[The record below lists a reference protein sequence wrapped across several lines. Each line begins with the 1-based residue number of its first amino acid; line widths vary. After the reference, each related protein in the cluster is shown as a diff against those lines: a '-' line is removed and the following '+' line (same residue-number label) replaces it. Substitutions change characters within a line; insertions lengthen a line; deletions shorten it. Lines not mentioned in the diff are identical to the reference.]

1 MFFSKIKESFS
12 NTINNIFNSNKE
24 IDEIIDEIEETLVC
38 ADIGIET
45 SMEICDNLRKRIK
58 GEKDKSEENV
68 KKALREEMINIL
80 SVENNESEE
89 NNTDKKCI
97 LVVGVNGVGK
107 TTSIAKIANRYK
119 NQGKKVLL
127 VAGDT
132 FRAGAVEQLK
142 VWADRLGIDCI
153 TGRENADPSSVMF
166 DGSKEFIN
174 SNYDIL
180 ICDTAGRLHNK
191 KNLMDELDKMKRTI
205 EKNIDSDKI
214 EVYMVLDS
222 TTGQNG
228 ISQVKSF
235 YERTSIDGIVL
246 TKLDSTSKGGVVF
259 SILKELNIPIK
270 YIGTGEKV
278 EDISVFNAKEF
289 VEAILKNKG
298 EQ

>member
-80 SVENNESEE
+80 SVDNNENEE

-142 VWADRLGIDCI
+142 VWADRLGIECI

-289 VEAILKNKG
+289 VESII
-298 EQ
+298 

>member
-1 MFFSKIKESFS
+1 MIFSKIKESFTS
-12 NTINNIFNSNKE
+12 KINNIFSSNRE
-24 IDEIIDEIEETLVC
+24 LDEIIDEIEEVLVC

-45 SMEICDNLRKRIK
+45 SMEICDNLRKRAK
-58 GEKDKSEENV
+58 GEKDKSEENI
-68 KKALREEMINIL
+68 KNILREEMINIL
-80 SVENNESEE
+80 DIKNNEGNKE
-89 NNTDKKCI
+89 DKKCI

-107 TTSIAKIANRYK
+107 TTSIAKLANIYK
-119 NQGKKVLL
+119 KQGKKVLL

-132 FRAGAVEQLK
+132 FRAGAVEQLNI
-142 VWADRLGIDCI
+142 WADRLDIPCI
-153 TGRENADPSSVMF
+153 SGNEGADPSSVMF
-166 DGSKEFIN
+166 EGSKKFKEL
-174 SNYDIL
+174 NYDVL

-205 EKNIDSDKI
+205 EKNIDKDEI

-228 ISQVKSF
+228 ICQVKSF
-235 YERTSIDGIVL
+235 YEKTSIDGLIL

-278 EDISVFNAKEF
+278 EDISVFNPKEF
-289 VEAILKNKG
+289 VESII
-298 EQ
+298 

>member
-289 VEAILKNKG
+289 VESII
-298 EQ
+298 

>member
-1 MFFSKIKESFS
+1 MFFTKIKESFS
-12 NTINNIFNSNKE
+12 NKINNIFGLNKE
-24 IDEIIDEIEETLVC
+24 LDEIIDEIEEVLVC

-45 SMEICDNLRKRIK
+45 SMEICDNIRKRMK
-58 GEKDKSEENV
+58 SEKDKSEENI
-68 KKALREEMINIL
+68 KNILREEMINIL
-80 SVENNESEE
+80 NIENTIKQEE
-89 NNTDKKCI
+89 TQKKCI

-107 TTSIAKIANRYK
+107 TTSIAKLANMYK

-132 FRAGAVEQLK
+132 FRAGAIEQLK
-142 VWADRLGIDCI
+142 IWAQRLDLPCVEGKE
-153 TGRENADPSSVMF
+153 GADPSSVMF
-166 DGSKEFIN
+166 EGSKVFNE
-174 SNYDIL
+174 SDYDIL

-205 EKNIDSDKI
+205 EKNIDKDII

-235 YERTSIDGIVL
+235 YERTSIDGLIL

-270 YIGTGEKV
+270 YIGTGEKA
-278 EDISVFNAKEF
+278 EDISVFDAKEF
-289 VEAILKNKG
+289 VESII
-298 EQ
+298 

>member
-80 SVENNESEE
+80 SVDNNENEE

-119 NQGKKVLL
+119 NEGKKVLL

-142 VWADRLGIDCI
+142 VWAERLGIECI

-278 EDISVFNAKEF
+278 EDISIFNAKEF
-289 VEAILKNKG
+289 VESII
-298 EQ
+298 

>member
-80 SVENNESEE
+80 SVDNNENEE

-142 VWADRLGIDCI
+142 VWAERLGIECI

-289 VEAILKNKG
+289 VESII
-298 EQ
+298 

>member
-12 NTINNIFNSNKE
+12 KTINNIFSSNKE

-45 SMEICDNLRKRIK
+45 AMEICDNLRKKIK
-58 GEKDKSEENV
+58 GEKDKTEESI
-68 KKALREEMINIL
+68 KAGLREEMINIL
-80 SVENNESEE
+80 ESSKLEDKEE
-89 NNTDKKCI
+89 NSKKCI

-107 TTSIAKIANRYK
+107 TTSIAKLANMYK
-119 NQGKKVLL
+119 ENGKKVLL

-142 VWADRLGIDCI
+142 IWADRLDIDCI
-153 TGRENADPSSVMF
+153 VGKENADPSSVMF
-166 DGSKEFIN
+166 DGSKEFVN
-174 SNYDIL
+174 SNYDVI

-205 EKNIDSDKI
+205 EKNISSDII

-235 YERTSIDGIVL
+235 YERTSIDGIIL

-259 SILKELNIPIK
+259 SILKELDIPIK
-270 YIGTGEKV
+270 YIGTGETV
-278 EDISVFNAKEF
+278 NDIAKFNAKDF
-289 VEAILKNKG
+289 VESII
-298 EQ
+298 

>member
-24 IDEIIDEIEETLVC
+24 IDEIIDQIEETLVC

-80 SVENNESEE
+80 SVDNNENEE

-142 VWADRLGIDCI
+142 VWAERLGIECI

-289 VEAILKNKG
+289 VESII
-298 EQ
+298 

>member
-1 MFFSKIKESFS
+1 MFFTKIKESFS
-12 NTINNIFNSNKE
+12 NKINNIFSSNKE
-24 IDEIIDEIEETLVC
+24 LNEIIDEIEETLVC

-45 SMEICDNLRKRIK
+45 SMEICDNIRKK
-58 GEKDKSEENV
+58 VKSEKDKSEENI
-68 KKALREEMINIL
+68 KSILREEMINIL
-80 SVENNESEE
+80 NIANKEE
-89 NNTDKKCI
+89 EKETNKKCI

-107 TTSIAKIANRYK
+107 TTSIAKLANMYK

-132 FRAGAVEQLK
+132 FRAGAIEQLK
-142 VWADRLGIDCI
+142 IWADRLNVECI
-153 TGRENADPSSVMF
+153 EGKEGADPSSVMF
-166 DGSKEFIN
+166 EGSKVFKE
-174 SNYDIL
+174 SDYDIL

-205 EKNIDSDKI
+205 EKNIDKDII

-235 YERTSIDGIVL
+235 YERTSIDGLIL

-270 YIGTGEKV
+270 YIGTGEKA
-278 EDISVFNAKEF
+278 EDISVFDAKEF
-289 VEAILKNKG
+289 VESII
-298 EQ
+298 

>member
-80 SVENNESEE
+80 SVDNNENEE

-142 VWADRLGIDCI
+142 VWAERLGIECI

-235 YERTSIDGIVL
+235 YERISIDGIVL

-289 VEAILKNKG
+289 VESII
-298 EQ
+298 

>member
-1 MFFSKIKESFS
+1 MFFSKIKETFTNKIS
-12 NTINNIFNSNKE
+12 NIFSSNKE
-24 IDEIIDEIEETLVC
+24 LDEIIDEIEETLVC

-45 SMEICDNLRKRIK
+45 AMEICDNIRKK
-58 GEKDKSEENV
+58 AKAEKDKSEDV
-68 KKALREEMINIL
+68 IKKILREELINIL
-80 SVENNESEE
+80 EQSNENKEE
-89 NNTDKKCI
+89 KISDKKCI

-107 TTSIAKIANRYK
+107 TTSIAKIANMYK
-119 NQGKKVLL
+119 NMGKRVLL

-132 FRAGAVEQLK
+132 FRAGAVEQLQI
-142 VWADRLGIDCI
+142 WADRLDIPCVAGK
-153 TGRENADPSSVMF
+153 ENADPSSVMF
-166 DGSKEFIN
+166 EGSKMFKE
-174 SNYDIL
+174 SDYDIL

-205 EKNIDSDKI
+205 EKNIDSNII

-228 ISQVKSF
+228 VQQVKSF

-246 TKLDSTSKGGVVF
+246 TKLDSTAKGGVVF

-278 EDISVFNAKEF
+278 EDISEFDAKEF
-289 VEAILKNKG
+289 VESIV
-298 EQ
+298 

>member
-80 SVENNESEE
+80 SVDNNENEE

-119 NQGKKVLL
+119 NEGKKVLL

-142 VWADRLGIDCI
+142 VWADRLGIECI

-289 VEAILKNKG
+289 VESII
-298 EQ
+298 

>member
-38 ADIGIET
+38 ADMGIET

-80 SVENNESEE
+80 SVDNNENEE

-142 VWADRLGIDCI
+142 VWAERLGIECI

-289 VEAILKNKG
+289 VESII
-298 EQ
+298 

>member
-45 SMEICDNLRKRIK
+45 SMEICDNLRKRIT

-80 SVENNESEE
+80 SVDNNENEE

-142 VWADRLGIDCI
+142 VWAERLGIECI

-278 EDISVFNAKEF
+278 EDISVFNSKEF
-289 VEAILKNKG
+289 VESII
-298 EQ
+298 

>member
-1 MFFSKIKESFS
+1 MFFTKIKESFS
-12 NTINNIFNSNKE
+12 NKINNIFGSNKE
-24 IDEIIDEIEETLVC
+24 IDEIIDEIEEVLVC
-38 ADIGIET
+38 ADIGIDT
-45 SMEICDNLRKRIK
+45 AMEICDNIRKK
-58 GEKDKSEENV
+58 AKVEKDKSEENI
-68 KKALREEMINIL
+68 KNILREEMINIL
-80 SVENNESEE
+80 NVDSEISENSS
-89 NNTDKKCI
+89 DKKCI

-107 TTSIAKIANRYK
+107 TTSIAKLANMYK
-119 NQGKKVLL
+119 NEGKKVLL

-142 VWADRLGIDCI
+142 IWAERLGLPCVE
-153 TGRENADPSSVMF
+153 GKEGADPSSIMF
-166 DGSKEFIN
+166 EGSKIFKE
-174 SNYDIL
+174 SAYDIV

-205 EKNIDSDKI
+205 EKNIDKNLI

-235 YERTSIDGIVL
+235 YERTSIDGLIL

-270 YIGTGEKV
+270 YIGTGEKA
-278 EDISVFNAKEF
+278 EDIEVFDAKEF
-289 VEAILKNKG
+289 VNSII
-298 EQ
+298 

>member
-12 NTINNIFNSNKE
+12 TRINSIFGSNKE
-24 IDEIIDEIEETLVC
+24 TDQIIDEIEETLVC

-45 SMEICDNLRKRIK
+45 SMEICDNLRKK
-58 GEKDKSEENV
+58 LKSEKDKSEETI
-68 KKALREEMINIL
+68 KRLLREEMINIL
-80 SVENNESEE
+80 NIQE
-89 NNTDKKCI
+89 TDTAKDNSDKRCI

-107 TTSIAKIANRYK
+107 TTSIAKLANMYK
-119 NQGKKVLL
+119 NKGKRVLL

-132 FRAGAVEQLK
+132 FRAGAIEQLQI
-142 VWADRLGIDCI
+142 WADRLGINCI
-153 TGRENADPSSVMF
+153 TGKEGADPSSVMF
-166 DGSKEFIN
+166 EGSKLFKD
-174 SNYDIL
+174 SDYDIL

-205 EKNIDSDKI
+205 EKNINKDMI

-228 ISQVKSF
+228 ILQVKSF
-235 YERTSIDGIVL
+235 YERTSIDGLIL

-270 YIGTGEKV
+270 YIGTGEKA
-278 EDISVFNAKEF
+278 EDIAEFNAKEF
-289 VEAILKNKG
+289 VESII
-298 EQ
+298 

>member
-80 SVENNESEE
+80 SVENGKSEE
-89 NNTDKKCI
+89 ENIDKKCI

-119 NQGKKVLL
+119 NEGKKVLL

-142 VWADRLGIDCI
+142 VWAERLGIECI

-205 EKNIDSDKI
+205 EKNIASDKI

-246 TKLDSTSKGGVVF
+246 TKLDSTSKGGGVF

-289 VEAILKNKG
+289 VESII
-298 EQ
+298 

>member
-80 SVENNESEE
+80 SVDNNENEE

-119 NQGKKVLL
+119 NEGKKVLL

-142 VWADRLGIDCI
+142 VWADRLGIECI

-278 EDISVFNAKEF
+278 EDISIFNAKEF
-289 VEAILKNKG
+289 VESII
-298 EQ
+298 

>member
-80 SVENNESEE
+80 SVDNNENEE

-119 NQGKKVLL
+119 NEGKKVLL

-142 VWADRLGIDCI
+142 VWAERLGIECI

-289 VEAILKNKG
+289 VESII
-298 EQ
+298 

>member
-166 DGSKEFIN
+166 DGSKEFMN

-289 VEAILKNKG
+289 VESII
-298 EQ
+298 

>member
-1 MFFSKIKESFS
+1 MIFSKIKESFTS
-12 NTINNIFNSNKE
+12 KINNIFSSNRE
-24 IDEIIDEIEETLVC
+24 LDEIIDEIEEVLVC

-45 SMEICDNLRKRIK
+45 SMEICDNLRKRAK
-58 GEKDKSEENV
+58 GEKDKSEENI
-68 KKALREEMINIL
+68 KNMLREEMINIL
-80 SVENNESEE
+80 DIKNNEGNKE
-89 NNTDKKCI
+89 DKKCI

-107 TTSIAKIANRYK
+107 TTSIAKLANIYK
-119 NQGKKVLL
+119 KQGKKVLL

-132 FRAGAVEQLK
+132 FRAGAVEQLNI
-142 VWADRLGIDCI
+142 WADRLDIPCI
-153 TGRENADPSSVMF
+153 SGNEGADPSSVMF
-166 DGSKEFIN
+166 EGSKKFKEL
-174 SNYDIL
+174 NYDVL

-205 EKNIDSDKI
+205 EKNIDKDEI

-228 ISQVKSF
+228 ICQVKSF
-235 YERTSIDGIVL
+235 YEKTSIDGLIL

-278 EDISVFNAKEF
+278 EDISVFNPKEF
-289 VEAILKNKG
+289 VESII
-298 EQ
+298 

>member
-1 MFFSKIKESFS
+1 
-12 NTINNIFNSNKE
+12 
-24 IDEIIDEIEETLVC
+24 
-38 ADIGIET
+38 
-45 SMEICDNLRKRIK
+45 MEICDNLRKRIK

-80 SVENNESEE
+80 SVDNNENEE

-142 VWADRLGIDCI
+142 VWAERLGIECI

-289 VEAILKNKG
+289 VESII
-298 EQ
+298 